1 MVLCIDARTLPVG
14 SASALNKKAGPLG
27 LAMHWRSNMKKYLL
41 GTVAL
46 VALAVATPA
55 VSADLGARYPVKA
68 PPMVSPV
75 FDWTGFYIGINGGY
89 GWGRSRWE
97 LLPGGVSEGSHNVD
111 GGTVGGQVGYNW
123 QIGGWVLGL
132 EAQGNWADFT
142 GSNQSAI
149 FLGTTNRTDVDA
161 FGLFTGK
168 VGYAWNNFMLYA
180 KGGAA
185 VQSVD
190 YRYFNTVTGVTGGTA
205 DEARW
210 GATVGVGF
218 EYAFAPNWSA
228 GLEYNHLFMGKDDV
242 AFGPAPNV
250 SDRIRLDTDV
260 FTGRINYRFGGPA
273 VSRY

>member
-1 MVLCIDARTLPVG
+1 MNRVVFACLGMLGLIA
-14 SASALNKKAGPLG
+14 SASA
-27 LAMHWRSNMKKYLL
+27 
-41 GTVAL
+41 
-46 VALAVATPA
+46 
-55 VSADLGARYPVKA
+55 ADLPRRYDPV
-68 PPMVSPV
+68 PQRTFVPV
-75 FDWTGFYIGINGGY
+75 YNWTGFYIGINGGY
-89 GWGRSRWE
+89 GWGRSRWD
-97 LLPGGVSEGSHNVD
+97 LLPGGLSEGSHNTD
-111 GGTVGGQVGYNW
+111 GGTVGGQIGYNW

-132 EAQGNWADFT
+132 EAQGNWADFS
-142 GSNQSAI
+142 GSNQSAL
-149 FLGTTNRTDVDA
+149 FLNTTNHTDVDA

-185 VQSVD
+185 VQSME
-190 YRYFNTVTGVTGGTA
+190 YRYFNTLTGVTGGTA
-205 DEARW
+205 DETRW
-210 GATVGVGF
+210 GGTVGVGF

-242 AFGPAPNV
+242 AFAPAPNV

>member
-1 MVLCIDARTLPVG
+1 
-14 SASALNKKAGPLG
+14 
-27 LAMHWRSNMKKYLL
+27 MKKYLL

-75 FDWTGFYIGINGGY
+75 FDCTGFYIGINGGY

-97 LLPGGVSEGSHNVD
+97 LLPGGLSEGSHNVD